1 MGQVIRQPLKFP
13 TTPFYH
19 MANPP
24 PLRGIRVLD
33 LSRVLAGPFCSMT
46 LADLG
51 AEVIKVEMPGS
62 GDDTRAYPPFIGT
75 QSSYFMSANRNK
87 KSITL
92 DLKAKEGQEV
102 LHRLATKCDVVIEN
116 FRPGVTARLAADY
129 ATLSK
134 INPRLIYCSISSF
147 GQTGPYAERP
157 GYDLII
163 QGMGGLMGITG
174 EPDGPPVR
182 IGVAITDL
190 GAGMWATIA
199 ILAAL
204 QARTRDGAGQYLDI
218 SMMDGSVAWM
228 TYVAGNYFATGK
240 APPRMGSAHPS
251 IVPYQAFVASDG
263 KSILLG
269 GGNDRLFVSLC
280 EGLGF
285 PDLPKDP
292 RYIGNENRV
301 KNRETLITLLEKRFK
316 EKTRNEWIKTLEA
329 LGVPV
334 APVYTIDEIFADEQV
349 RHRGMQIDI
358 PHPELGTVKQI
369 APAIRMSDTPCVV
382 ESAPPLLGEH
392 TDEILRAIAGYTED
406 EIKALRDKKTI

>member
-1 MGQVIRQPLKFP
+1 M
-13 TTPFYH
+13 T
-19 MANPP
+19 NPP

-62 GDDTRAYPPFIGT
+62 GDDTRAYPPYIGK
-75 QSSYFMSANRNK
+75 QSSYFMSTNRNK

-92 DLKAKEGQEV
+92 DLKAKEGQEI
-102 LHRLATKCDVVIEN
+102 LHRLASKSDVFIEN
-116 FRPGVTARLAADY
+116 FRPGVTSRLAADY
-129 ATLSK
+129 ETLK
-134 INPRLIYCSISSF
+134 RINPRLIYCSISSF
-147 GQTGPYAERP
+147 GQTGPYSEKP

-174 EPDGPPVR
+174 EPNGPPVR
-182 IGVAITDL
+182 VGVAITDL

-204 QARTRDGAGQYLDI
+204 KARERDGAGQYIDI
-218 SMMDGSVAWM
+218 SLMDGSISWM

-269 GGNDRLFVSLC
+269 GGNDRLFASTC
-280 EGLGF
+280 EGLGLA
-285 PDLPKDP
+285 DLTKDP
-292 RYIGNENRV
+292 RYISNDKRVQNRDS
-301 KNRETLITLLEKRFK
+301 LIPLLEKRFK
-316 EKTRNEWIKTLEA
+316 EKPRDEWISVLEG

-349 RHRGMQIDI
+349 LHRGILIEMD
-358 PHPELGTVKQI
+358 HPELGRIKQI
-369 APAIRMSDTPCVV
+369 APAIRMSSTPCVV
-382 ESAPPLLGEH
+382 EAPPPLLSEH
-392 TDEILRAIAGYTED
+392 TNKILSELVGLNEEEIKSLRARGVV
-406 EIKALRDKKTI
+406 

>member
-1 MGQVIRQPLKFP
+1 M
-13 TTPFYH
+13 T
-19 MANPP
+19 NPP

-33 LSRVLAGPFCSMT
+33 LSRVLAGPFCSMI

-51 AEVIKVEMPGS
+51 AEVIKVEMPGT
-62 GDDTRAYPPFIGT
+62 GDDTRAYPPFIGR
-75 QSSYFMSANRNK
+75 QSSYFMSANRGK

-92 DLKAKEGQEV
+92 DLKAREGQEV
-102 LHRLATKCDVVIEN
+102 LHRLATGSDVVIEN
-116 FRPGVTARLAADY
+116 FRPGVTSRLAADY

-147 GQTGPYAERP
+147 GQTGPYAEKP

-174 EPDGPPVR
+174 EPNGPPVR
-182 IGVAITDL
+182 VGVAITDL

-199 ILAAL
+199 ILAAI
-204 QARTRDGAGQYLDI
+204 QARGRDGAGQYLDI

-240 APPRMGSAHPS
+240 APPRLGSAHPS
-251 IVPYQAFVASDG
+251 IVPYQAFQASDG
-263 KSILLG
+263 KSILVG
-269 GGNDRLFVSLC
+269 GGNDRLFAGLC
-280 EGLGF
+280 EGLGL

-292 RYIGNENRV
+292 RYVGNESRV
-301 KNRETLITLLEKRFK
+301 KNKSTLIPILEARFL
-316 EKTRNEWIKTLEA
+316 EKTRDEWIAALDK

-349 RHRGMQIDI
+349 KHRGLLVEMD
-358 PHPELGTVKQI
+358 HPELGNVKQI
-369 APAIRMSDTPCVV
+369 APAVRMSSTPCVV
-382 ESAPPLLGEH
+382 ESPPPLLGEH
-392 TDEILRAIAGYTED
+392 TEQVLKELAGYSD
-406 EIKALRDKKTI
+406 EEIRRLREKGAI

>member
-1 MGQVIRQPLKFP
+1 
-13 TTPFYH
+13 
-19 MANPP
+19 
-24 PLRGIRVLD
+24 
-33 LSRVLAGPFCSMT
+33 MT

-62 GDDTRAYPPFIGT
+62 GDDTRAYPPFIGS
-75 QSSYFMSANRNK
+75 QSSYFMSTNRNK
-87 KSITL
+87 KGITL

-102 LHRLATKCDVVIEN
+102 LHRLAAKCDVVIEN
-116 FRPGVTARLAADY
+116 FRPGVTSRLAADY
-129 ATLSK
+129 ATLSR

-147 GQTGPYAERP
+147 GQTGPYAEKP

-174 EPDGPPVR
+174 EPNGAPVR
-182 IGVAITDL
+182 VGVAITDL

-204 QARTRDGAGQYLDI
+204 QARGRDGAGQYLDI

-251 IVPYQAFVASDG
+251 IVPYQAFRASDG
-263 KSILLG
+263 KSILIG
-269 GGNDRLFVSLC
+269 GGNDRLFASLC
-280 EGLGF
+280 EGLGL

-292 RYIGNENRV
+292 RYVGNESRV
-301 KNRETLITLLEKRFK
+301 KNKATLIPLLEERFLG
-316 EKTRNEWIKTLEA
+316 KTRDEWIAALDK

-334 APVYTIDEIFADEQV
+334 APVYTIDEVFADEQV
-349 RHRGMQIDI
+349 KHRGLLVEMD
-358 PHPELGTVKQI
+358 HPELGKVKQI
-369 APAIRMSDTPCVV
+369 APAIKMSSTPCVV
-382 ESAPPLLGEH
+382 ESPPPLLGQH
-392 TDEILRAIAGYTED
+392 TDEVLRDLAGYGDE
-406 EIKALRDKKTI
+406 EIKRLREKGAI

>member
-1 MGQVIRQPLKFP
+1 M
-13 TTPFYH
+13 T
-19 MANPP
+19 NPP

-51 AEVIKVEMPGS
+51 AEVIKVEMPGT
-62 GDDTRAYPPFIGT
+62 GDDTRAYPPFIGS
-75 QSSYFMSANRNK
+75 QSSYFMSTNRNK
-87 KSITL
+87 RSITL
-92 DLKAKEGQEV
+92 DLKTKDGQEV
-102 LHRLATKCDVVIEN
+102 LHRLAAKSDVVIEN
-116 FRPGVTARLAADY
+116 FRPGVTSRLAADY
-129 ATLSK
+129 ETLSRL
-134 INPRLIYCSISSF
+134 NLRLIYCSISSF

-174 EPDGPPVR
+174 EPNGPPVR

-204 QARTRDGAGQYLDI
+204 QARERDGAGQYLDI

-251 IVPYQAFVASDG
+251 IVPYQAFVTSDG

-269 GGNDRLFVSLC
+269 GGNDRLFVALC
-280 EGLGF
+280 KGLGL
-285 PDLPKDP
+285 PDLSKDP
-292 RYIGNENRV
+292 LYMGNENRV
-301 KNRETLITLLEKRFK
+301 KNRETLIPLMEKKFGERP
-316 EKTRNEWIKTLEA
+316 RDDWIKDLEA

-349 RHRGMQIDI
+349 RHRGLLVDVD
-358 PHPELGTVKQI
+358 HTELGSVKQI
-369 APAIRMSDTPCVV
+369 APAIKMSSTPCLI
-382 ESAPPLLGEH
+382 ESPPPLLGQH
-392 TDEILRAIAGYTED
+392 TDEILRTIAGYGD
-406 EIKALRDKKTI
+406 EEIRTLRTRGII

>member
-1 MGQVIRQPLKFP
+1 MPINPIFSPILFS
-13 TTPFYH
+13 H
-19 MANPP
+19 MTNPP

-33 LSRVLAGPFCSMT
+33 LSRVLAGPYCSMT

-62 GDDTRAYPPFIGT
+62 GDDTRAYPPFIGS
-75 QSSYFMSANRNK
+75 QSSYFMSTNRNK

-92 DLKAKEGQEV
+92 DLKSKEGQEI
-102 LHRLATKCDVVIEN
+102 LHRLSAKSDILLEN
-116 FRPGVTARLAADY
+116 FRPGVTARLSADY

-134 INPRLIYCSISSF
+134 LNPRLIYCSISSF
-147 GQTGPYAERP
+147 GQTGPYAEKP
-157 GYDLII
+157 GYDLTI

-182 IGVAITDL
+182 IGVAITDI
-190 GAGMWATIA
+190 GAGMWAAIA

-204 QARTRDGAGQYLDI
+204 QARTRDGHGQYIDI

-240 APPRMGSAHPS
+240 APLRMGTAHPS

-269 GGNDRLFVSLC
+269 GGNDRIFESLC
-280 EGLGF
+280 KGLS
-285 PDLPKDP
+285 LPELAEDP
-292 RYIGNENRV
+292 RYGGNESRV
-301 KNRETLITLLEKRFK
+301 KNRGTLIPLLEKRFK
-316 EKTRNEWIKTLEA
+316 EKSRNEWIQILEA

-349 RHRGMQIDI
+349 RHRGMQIEM
-358 PHPELGTVKQI
+358 PHPELGKIKQI
-369 APAIRMSDTPCVV
+369 APAIRMSSTPCVV
-382 ESAPPLLGEH
+382 EFPPPLLGEH
-392 TDEILRAIAGYTED
+392 TDEVLRSVAGYSDD
-406 EIKALRDKKTI
+406 EIRTLHQKKTI

>member
-1 MGQVIRQPLKFP
+1 
-13 TTPFYH
+13 
-19 MANPP
+19 
-24 PLRGIRVLD
+24 
-33 LSRVLAGPFCSMT
+33 MT

-51 AEVIKVEMPGS
+51 AEVIKVEIPGS
-62 GDDTRAYPPFIGT
+62 GDDTRSYPPFIGT
-75 QSSYFMSANRNK
+75 QSSYFMSTNRNK

-92 DLKAKEGQEV
+92 DLKAKDGQEV
-102 LHRLATKCDVVIEN
+102 LHRLAAKCDVVIEN

-174 EPDGPPVR
+174 EPEGPPVR

-204 QARTRDGAGQYLDI
+204 QVRARDGAGQYLDI

-228 TYVAGNYFATGK
+228 SYVAGNYFATGK
-240 APPRMGSAHPS
+240 APQRMGSAHPS

-280 EGLGF
+280 EGLSF
-285 PDLPKDP
+285 QELPKDP
-292 RYIGNENRV
+292 RYTGNENRV
-301 KNRETLITLLEKRFK
+301 KNRATLIPLLEKRFR

-334 APVYTIDEIFADEQV
+334 APVYSIDEIFADEQV
-349 RHRGMQIDI
+349 RHRGMEIEV
-358 PHPELGTVKQI
+358 PHPELGMVKQI

-392 TDEILRAIAGYTED
+392 TDEVLRAIAGYTD
-406 EIKALRDKKTI
+406 KEIKALRDSKTI